1 MNSIVLAGRLTAD
14 PEHRQTNSGIDV
26 TSFTVAVNRPY
37 SKNSEVQA
45 DFIPCV
51 AWRGTANFVQQYF
64 NKGDGV
70 VLRGR
75 LMSEKWVADD
85 GANRISYKVQVENVE
100 FPQGKKQSGN
110 SQSNGYTQQPPATA
124 PAVGSVTG
132 EYVPMPEDNDLPF

>member
-1 MNSIVLAGRLTAD
+1 MNSIVLAGRLTAE

-45 DFIPCV
+45 EFISCV
-51 AWRGTANFVQQYF
+51 AWRGTANFVHQYF

-85 GANRISYKVQVENVE
+85 GTNRISYKVQVENVE
-100 FPQGKKQSGN
+100 FPQGKKAE
-110 SQSNGYTQQPPATA
+110 TVKTTA
-124 PAVGSVTG
+124 IH
-132 EYVPMPEDNDLPF
+132 NNHR

>member
-1 MNSIVLAGRLTAD
+1 MMNSIVLAGRLTAD

-64 NKGDGV
+64 NKGDGT
-70 VLRGR
+70 
-75 LMSEKWVADD
+75 
-85 GANRISYKVQVENVE
+85 NRISYKVQVDNVE

-110 SQSNGYTQQPPATA
+110 SQSNGFTQQPQATA

-132 EYVPMPEDNDLPF
+132 EYVPMPEDDDLPF